1 MWRRCHPLLVD
12 AAEQVRLKLFGQVEQ
27 GTLLRSV
34 KATRIAEAMTRAPLS
49 ELPFW
54 PRYLSRQQAAVYLGV
69 SPDTFDGEVQKG
81 VWPAPKR
88 RGSKGGRLTWDRHAL
103 DAAADRD
110 SGTDRSRSACT
121 VFDGR
126 VGARSRGETKRKR
139 TERRSKAAG

>member
-110 SGTDRSRSACT
+110 SGLIDPGQPAPSLTG
-121 VFDGR
+121 VW
-126 VGARSRGETKRKR
+126 GARSRGETKRKR